1 LENFELRYALHFTAV
16 ALTAFLSAA
25 CGTTRDAVTSTD
37 TPSATAG
44 SVLKT
49 LQVAPSRVECTGV
62 APQLCLQVR
71 ESSDAAWT
79 LLYEEIA
86 GFEYEPGYLYEIRVK
101 EEAVAN
107 PPADAS
113 AIRRTL
119 VSILSKTAAP
129 VALAGPTWRL
139 VSLEGRAVLAGTRV
153 TAVFGDDSRVSG
165 SAGCNGYFGRAA
177 VTDGQLAVGLLGAT
191 RMYCN
196 ADGLMAQ
203 EGAYLSAL
211 EKATAYRI
219 VGGQLQLGPAPGVVT
234 LVYETK

>member
-1 LENFELRYALHFTAV
+1 V
-16 ALTAFLSAA
+16 AAFLSAA
-25 CGTTRDAVTSTD
+25 CGTHRDALTSTD
-37 TPSATAG
+37 APATAG

-62 APQLCLQVR
+62 ARQLCLQVR

-79 LLYEEIA
+79 LLYEEIG

-119 VSILSKTAAP
+119 VTILSKTAAP
-129 VALAGPTWRL
+129 AALVGPTWGL
-139 VSLEGRAVLAGTRV
+139 VSLEGRPVLAGKPV
-153 TAVFGDDSRVSG
+153 TARFGDDSRVSG
-165 SAGCNGYFGRAA
+165 SAGCNGYFGRAT

-196 ADGLMAQ
+196 PEGLMAQ

-219 VGGQLQLGPAPGVVT
+219 VGGQLHLGPAPGVVT
-234 LVYETK
+234 LVYETQ